1 VASGRAPRPGVDLIE
16 IERIERALDRRPRLA
31 GRLFTDAEVAYAEAR
46 ARPARHL
53 AARFAAKEA
62 AIKALGKPLAPR
74 EIEVVNGADGAPALR
89 LHGAAAREAE
99 SQAVTLTVSLTHS
112 RETAAAVVIAA

>member
-1 VASGRAPRPGVDLIE
+1 MSARAPRPGVDLIE
-16 IERIERALDRRPRLA
+16 IARIERALDRRPRLA
-31 GRLFTDAEVAYAEAR
+31 GRLFTDAELAYAEAR

-74 EIEVVNGADGAPALR
+74 EIEVVPGQAGAPELH
-89 LHGAAAREAE
+89 LHGAAAEEAE
-99 SQAVTLTVSLTHS
+99 RQGVELTVSLTHS
-112 RETAAAVVIAA
+112 RENAAAVVIAA